1 MKSQNSFTYYNFII
15 ILVKIKTSC
24 MKSLYEMYFKYKKIN
39 NLKIKEIPHENRKP
53 KKAGVVI
60 LMLNKADFNAEENG

>member
-1 MKSQNSFTYYNFII
+1 
-15 ILVKIKTSC
+15 

-39 NLKIKEIPHENRKP
+39 NLKIKEIPHENSKP

-60 LMLNKADFNAEENG
+60 LMLNKADFNAEENGWRRIFKMIKGIIDDNNPNYVCTE

>member
-1 MKSQNSFTYYNFII
+1 
-15 ILVKIKTSC
+15 

-39 NLKIKEIPHENRKP
+39 NLKIKEIPHENSKP